1 MFSKYKQQASIISTL
16 TRTISRM
23 YKYHQ
28 IWPIFS
34 NLSISMLMH
43 SQNHFWNHG
52 SKNSTQMKPT
62 HARWL
67 ISLYDKL
74 RNSGE
79 MIESIFENASIM
91 EAIDNKDIPNED
103 TFKHLSE

>member
-1 MFSKYKQQASIISTL
+1 
-16 TRTISRM
+16 
-23 YKYHQ
+23 
-28 IWPIFS
+28 
-34 NLSISMLMH
+34 
-43 SQNHFWNHG
+43 
-52 SKNSTQMKPT
+52 MKPT

-79 MIESIFENASIM
+79 MIKSIFENASIM